1 MDLQDVALII
11 EQLDSLIPQLTK
23 FIKQFHEVI
32 ITNNINV
39 VTDGD
44 GTLSGYPL
52 KSMSDASAN
61 LAIKKIGVID
71 NLIHSRQETISEL
84 FKNGFSS
91 TNDPSHIS
99 TLQNKLLEFK
109 KINATYK
116 H

>member
-1 MDLQDVALII
+1 MELQDTASII
-11 EQLDSLIPQLTK
+11 EQLDSLIPQLSK

-32 ITNNINV
+32 ITNDINV

-84 FKNGFSS
+84 FKKGFAS
-91 TNDPSHIS
+91 TNDPSNIS
-99 TLQNKLLEFK
+99 ILQNKLIEFK
-109 KINATYK
+109 KINATYN